1 MFKID
6 FIIGLL
12 AGILCAISFFPQVI
26 KIFKTKHTR
35 DLSLATFS
43 ILSLGVFLWLIYGFL
58 IKQIPIILANGAI
71 LVLALLI
78 LAMKVKYG

>member
-12 AGILCAISFFPQVI
+12 AGILCTISFLPQVI
-26 KIFKTKHTR
+26 KIFKTKQAG
-35 DLSLATFS
+35 DLSLATFL

-58 IKQIPIILANGAI
+58 IKQIPIILANGSI

-78 LAMKVKYG
+78 LAMKIKYG